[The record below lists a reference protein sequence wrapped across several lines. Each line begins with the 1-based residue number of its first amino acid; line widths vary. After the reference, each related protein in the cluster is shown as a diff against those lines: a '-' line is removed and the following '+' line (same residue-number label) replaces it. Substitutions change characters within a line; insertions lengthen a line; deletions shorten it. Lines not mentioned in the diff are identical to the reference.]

1 MPPLIALT
9 QCSSNSPKT
18 MPREINHTDLY
29 STVHTNMRAHMPY
42 SWSLDIISDDI
53 HENSAPTKFISGDNL
68 IYMICIS
75 TNAVAKLKWK
85 GVPLELILFSY
96 QFN

>member
-1 MPPLIALT
+1 MSPLKTLV
-9 QCSSNSPKT
+9 QCSSNSLKN

-29 STVHTNMRAHMPY
+29 STNMRAHMPY
-42 SWSLDIISDDI
+42 SWSPDIIRDDI
-53 HENSAPTKFISGDNL
+53 HENSTPTKFISGDNL

-85 GVPLELILFSY
+85 GVPLEFILFSY